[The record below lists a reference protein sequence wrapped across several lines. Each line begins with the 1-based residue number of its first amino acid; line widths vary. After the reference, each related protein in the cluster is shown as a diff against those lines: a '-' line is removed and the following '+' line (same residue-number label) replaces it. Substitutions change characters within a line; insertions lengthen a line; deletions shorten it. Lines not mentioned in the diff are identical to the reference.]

1 MKSIL
6 RLVGFTVLVTV
17 FLTAGLSPAGA
28 AAKPYY
34 EGKVLT
40 IIVGYAPGG
49 GYDRMAR
56 ILSKHLPRFIPGKPA
71 VLVQNMPG
79 ASSMIAANYL
89 YNMAKPNGLTI
100 GTFNR
105 YVTLAQMLKLDGVRF
120 DLAKF
125 AWVGSA
131 SVEAA
136 VFTVR
141 SDLPYRTFEDLKRSK
156 EPLYLGNTGEI
167 DTGSQFAPLL
177 KEFMGTNVKFV
188 TYPQTAE
195 IVLALERKEVG
206 GYGFTY
212 TTAKPFIDRGLI
224 RPLIRGP
231 ISAPGIE
238 NLPVNVDL
246 AANKQVKT
254 IISILA
260 GPDRLG
266 RPYVA
271 PPKTPEN
278 VMTILREAFSKLTK
292 DPQALA
298 EAAKLKMEL
307 EYTTAPE
314 TLKLIGQILNQPPEI
329 VSEVGKMGK
338 F

>member
-1 MKSIL
+1 MKKISLAFVAI
-6 RLVGFTVLVTV
+6 FV
-17 FLTAGLSPAGA
+17 FLSLLSPPALRS
-28 AAKPYY
+28 AKPYY

-56 ILSKHLPRFIPGKPA
+56 LLSKHLPRFIPGKPV

-89 YNMAKPNGLTI
+89 YSIAKPDGLTI

-105 YVTLAQMLKLDGVRF
+105 YVTLAQLLKLEGVRF
-120 DLAKF
+120 DLQKY
-125 AWVGSA
+125 AWIGSA
-131 SVEAA
+131 SVEQA
-136 VFTVR
+136 VFTLR
-141 SDLPYRTFEDLKRSK
+141 ADLPYRNVEDMKKAK
-156 EPLYLGNTGEI
+156 EPIFVGNTGEI
-167 DTGSQFAPLL
+167 DTGSQFAPLV
-177 KEFMGTNVKFV
+177 KELMGANVKFV
-188 TYPQTAE
+188 TYPQTAD
-195 IVLALERKEVG
+195 IILALERKEVA

-212 TTAKPFIDRGLI
+212 TTAKQYIDRGLI

-238 NLPVNVDL
+238 NLPVNEEM
-246 AANKQVKT
+246 AKNKQVKT

-260 GPDRLG
+260 APDRLG

-271 PPKTPEN
+271 PPKTPDN
-278 VMTILREAFSKLTK
+278 TMNILRDAFRRLAL
-292 DPQALA
+292 DPQARE
-298 EAAKLKMEL
+298 EADRLKMEL
-307 EYTTAPE
+307 SYTGAPE
-314 TLKLIGQILNQPPEI
+314 TLKVLQQILNQPPDI
-329 VSEVGKMGK
+329 IAEVGKLGK

>member
-1 MKSIL
+1 ML
-6 RLVGFTVLVTV
+6 AALAVAVLAV
-17 FLTAGLSPAGA
+17 APAITEA
-28 AAKPYY
+28 NPYY
-34 EGKVLT
+34 EGKILT

-56 ILSKHLPRFIPGKPA
+56 LLAKHLPRFLPGKPV

-89 YNMAKPNGLTI
+89 YNMAKPDGLTI

-105 YVTLAQMLKLDGVRF
+105 YVTLAQLLKLEGVRF
-120 DLAKF
+120 DLAKY

-136 VFTVR
+136 VFTLR
-141 SDLPYRTFEDLKRSK
+141 ADLPYRTVDDLKRVK
-156 EPLYLGNTGEI
+156 EPLYIGNTGEI
-167 DTGSQFAPLL
+167 DTGSQFAPLV
-177 KEFMGTNVKFV
+177 KEFMGANVKFV
-188 TYPQTAE
+188 TYPQTAD
-195 IVLALERKEVG
+195 IILALERKEVS

-212 TTAKPFIDRGLI
+212 TTAKQYIDRGLI
-224 RPLIRGP
+224 RPLIRGA

-238 NLPVNVDL
+238 GLPVNEDL

-254 IISILA
+254 IISILSA
-260 GPDRLG
+260 PDRLG

-271 PPKTPEN
+271 PPKTPES
-278 VMTILREAFSKLTK
+278 VMAVLREAFSKLAL
-292 DPQALA
+292 DPQARE
-298 EAAKLKMEL
+298 EAVKLKMEL
-307 EYTTAPE
+307 EYTPAPE
-314 TLKLIGQILNQPPEI
+314 TLKLIGRILNQPPDI
-329 VSEVGKMGK
+329 VSEVGKLGK